1 MPKRRYEILLP
12 IMHNDGR
19 QVSPDKFFLTFEELI
34 ARFGAFTGYPAPV
47 QGTWVHEG
55 VRYQDESRR
64 IYLDVE
70 DTPENRQ
77 FFTEFKLNL
86 RERFE
91 QIEIYI
97 VSYPIEIV

>member
-1 MPKRRYEILLP
+1 
-12 IMHNDGR
+12 
-19 QVSPDKFFLTFEELI
+19 
-34 ARFGAFTGYPAPV
+34 V

-77 FFTEFKLNL
+77 FFVDLKPIL
-86 RERFE
+86 RERFQ